1 MPGARSTPLSSDEAC
16 EALLKAFVEHGGGEV
31 DTARVY
37 QNGNCEEMLGRLD
50 SAQSLRIATKYHPT
64 GMPGTVTE
72 QLDESLAALGRDSVE
87 IFYPHMPSTTI
98 DLEETLAEMDV
109 CHKAGKFKEFGLSNY
124 PAWQV
129 VEVCQVCKHKGWVLP
144 TVYQGVYN
152 ALNRTAEY
160 ELVPVLRNYGTPTA
174 SRTCSRPLLSALS
187 RQGSST
193 TPTAPSP
200 RAS

>member
-1 MPGARSTPLSSDEAC
+1 M
-16 EALLKAFVEHGGGEV
+16 

-160 ELVPVLRNYGTPTA
+160 ELVPVLRNYGSPPPLPSA
-174 SRTCSRPLLSALS
+174 SSRPLLSALS
-187 RQGSST
+187 RQASST